1 MRTNRIDDAHNS
13 RGGQY
18 LLLRTNRKR
27 TVRGAHKTRDS
38 CIAKLFWYFSDVFC
52 PINNPTED
60 CLGPKTSFQEVDDE
74 YLAKL
79 EAEIKVLKAIK
90 GFTSTADPKGKWNLQ
105 KKKNLLIDH
114 NNTCPKTT
122 LNTFFELLRNSARM
136 CSVEKLLMDWELKHD
151 LRWFF

>member
-1 MRTNRIDDAHNS
+1 MSNSGSSPIMALVIFVVMGLFTLWFGGLMLRAVDILYKPSVKKWMQNRPVWQHHKPDA
-13 RGGQY
+13 
-18 LLLRTNRKR
+18 
-27 TVRGAHKTRDS
+27 
-38 CIAKLFWYFSDVFC
+38 FC

-90 GFTSTADPKGKWNLQ
+90 GFTSTADPKGKWKRQ

-136 CSVEKLLMDWELKHD
+136 CSVEKLLMD
-151 LRWFF
+151 

>member
-1 MRTNRIDDAHNS
+1 MAKIAQS
-13 RGGQY
+13 RKP
-18 LLLRTNRKR
+18 LMKLNTIKVII
-27 TVRGAHKTRDS
+27 TS
-38 CIAKLFWYFSDVFC
+38 IAKLFWYFSDAFC

-90 GFTSTADPKGKWNLQ
+90 GFTSTADPKGKWKRQ